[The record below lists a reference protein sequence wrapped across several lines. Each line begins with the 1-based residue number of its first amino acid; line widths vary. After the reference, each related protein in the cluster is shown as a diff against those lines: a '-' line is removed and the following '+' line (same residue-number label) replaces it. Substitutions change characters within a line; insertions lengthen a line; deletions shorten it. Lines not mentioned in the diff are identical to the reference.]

1 MRYLLLLILIFP
13 FVCTEAQQNPPLRI
27 GIEYGSYGMAGKID
41 DRWEFRLAKTP
52 YVSQE
57 DGTGSEHVYGEGE
70 VDYAGLKSEL
80 SVWGN
85 RLTLASGLRYT
96 RINQQISPT
105 WESPLY
111 LYLPS
116 SQGIELFRVRGM
128 SESLGYIGV
137 PLEADILLWGRLSNW
152 QAYVK
157 AGMQAGV
164 KIHGKTS
171 LDFVSREME
180 KYGDEIIAA
189 AGDAPSDFFLN
200 TYGGLGLRL
209 ILNNGIRLSI
219 EALFSP
225 NFLTKDNFSL
235 LTSETYGG
243 GQLSVS
249 FPVNLFQQSR
259 KN

>member
-1 MRYLLLLILIFP
+1 
-13 FVCTEAQQNPPLRI
+13 
-27 GIEYGSYGMAGKID
+27 
-41 DRWEFRLAKTP
+41 
-52 YVSQE
+52 
-57 DGTGSEHVYGEGE
+57 
-70 VDYAGLKSEL
+70 
-80 SVWGN
+80 
-85 RLTLASGLRYT
+85 
-96 RINQQISPT
+96 
-105 WESPLY
+105 
-111 LYLPS
+111 
-116 SQGIELFRVRGM
+116 
-128 SESLGYIGV
+128 
-137 PLEADILLWGRLSNW
+137 
-152 QAYVK
+152 
-157 AGMQAGV
+157 
-164 KIHGKTS
+164 
-171 LDFVSREME
+171 
-180 KYGDEIIAA
+180 A